1 MVFGHTPPGWPF
13 TWMLECTLID
23 TRSTLQLGCWQLC
36 QLELCLNVPHCFLF
50 AFSKCLESFLIADI
64 HIHERNIGIVYT
76 PLWRKNKETFMSIN
90 CEKIRWQIGN
100 KKLRWPSSSDHNGGW
115 AVGTNLEISRQL
127 FPPPRL
133 LAPAWFWFRQSTR
146 KITRK
151 QVIKLNVVKKP
162 QINLALLVC
171 SWTCISNNLS
181 FFASFNWL
189 L

>member
-1 MVFGHTPPGWPF
+1 MMSTKRRSWEKQAMCIITKIGDVPELSLIFDAKSKMIDGVRSYSPGWPF

-76 PLWRKNKETFMSIN
+76 PLWRKNKETVMSIN

-100 KKLRWPSSSDHNGGW
+100 KKLYWPSGSDHNGGCGQW
-115 AVGTNLEISRQL
+115 API
-127 FPPPRL
+127 
-133 LAPAWFWFRQSTR
+133 W
-146 KITRK
+146 K
-151 QVIKLNVVKKP
+151 
-162 QINLALLVC
+162 
-171 SWTCISNNLS
+171 
-181 FFASFNWL
+181 
-189 L
+189 